1 MRRKFESQKAY
12 RERIAKRRKETAGKS
27 VGQQLSD
34 TGKALKKSATSVKNK
49 VKDATGMARKTVK
62 TKGGDYKVYGKDTK
76 KAKSFSAAYA
86 ASTGKT
92 FTWNGKKYKSK
103 GADKAPVK
111 AKAKAKAKFDPKKPL
126 VTSNT
131 STVKTKMLKKRNTKP
146 KADPKKKFTNIA
158 SPRLKANDNTTVT
171 KEDLAAIRNKPRS
184 TQMTQAQ
191 RRLAAADARAKA
203 EREAKKKKNK
213 NKNPR
218 SVRQIRRGY

>member
-1 MRRKFESQKAY
+1 MPRRKFESQKAY
-12 RERIAKRRKETAGKS
+12 RERIAKRKKETAGKS
-27 VGQQLSD
+27 VSQQLSD

-49 VKDATGMARKTVK
+49 VKDATGMARKSVK

-76 KAKSFSAAYA
+76 KAQSFRAAYA

-111 AKAKAKAKFDPKKPL
+111 AKPEVKAKAAPKKQSSL
-126 VTSNT
+126 I
-131 STVKTKMLKKRNTKP
+131 KTKLGPVKS
-146 KADPKKKFTNIA
+146 KKKTNFIDKA
-158 SPRLKANDNTTVT
+158 SPRLKANDKTTVT

-213 NKNPR
+213 NPR
-218 SVRQIRRGY
+218 SVRQTRRGKR

>member
-1 MRRKFESQKAY
+1 MPRRKFESQKAY

-49 VKDATGMARKTVK
+49 VKDATGMARKSVK

-76 KAKSFSAAYA
+76 KAKSFRAAYA

-92 FTWNGKKYKSK
+92 FTWNGKTYKSK
-103 GADKAPVK
+103 GADKAPAKAKVK
-111 AKAKAKAKFDPKKPL
+111 AKAKAKAAPKKQSSL
-126 VTSNT
+126 IQ
-131 STVKTKMLKKRNTKP
+131 TKLGP
-146 KADPKKKFTNIA
+146 VKKKKKTNFIDKA
-158 SPRLKANDNTTVT
+158 NPRLKANDGTTVT

-184 TQMTQAQ
+184 TQMNEGQ

-213 NKNPR
+213 NPR
-218 SVRQIRRGY
+218 SRRQIRTGR